1 MLICV
6 SSSLSIQS
14 LSDRTLDQMCTVT
27 RPGVAPI
34 AAAMAVEL
42 LISVLQ
48 HPLGYVHAI
57 FFFFNK
63 YLLTCANDG
72 QESMLPP
79 KGPIPWT

>member
-1 MLICV
+1 M

-57 FFFFNK
+57 FFFYINT
-63 YLLTCANDG
+63 LLTCANDG

>member
-57 FFFFNK
+57 FFFFLYK
-63 YLLTCANDG
+63 YFIDMC
-72 QESMLPP
+72 
-79 KGPIPWT
+79 K